1 MLISVVSIVS
11 SIFQLVYVVRMFQA
25 FYMIILIFRDTSLA
39 KTGDPKILA
48 GVISQALM
56 LWVLGAIVGLFGAAL
71 GWYVLRDKES
81 RPEWFVSASR
91 SFAFAWML
99 FIPIGTVVG
108 FFMLRWRDV
117 SRQAKDVS

>member
-1 MLISVVSIVS
+1 MSSV
-11 SIFQLVYVVRMFQA
+11 FQLIYVARMFQA
-25 FYMIILIFRDTSLA
+25 FYMIILIFRDTSFA
-39 KTGDPKILA
+39 EAGDPKMLA
-48 GVISQALM
+48 GAISQALM
-56 LWVLGAIVGLFGAAL
+56 LWILGAIVGLIGAAL

-99 FIPIGTVVG
+99 FIPIGTLIG

-117 SRQAKDVS
+117 SHQTKDET